1 MPSDGAPAGLCVVHA
16 ATHEHTGAGAAA
28 VRIHRAVTKAGLRS
42 ELLVLHGTG
51 AEPGVEVVVSPR
63 RRLPLDL
70 LLRAENALLGLQK
83 NGEAAYRS
91 LGLVRGPGL
100 AALRRRRADV
110 VHLHWIPGLL
120 GVADVPDIAPPLV
133 WTFHDQ
139 WPMCGAEHYTASA
152 RPREG
157 YTPGNRVPGSGGLD
171 LDRWAW
177 ERKRARWREL
187 APVIACPSRW
197 LAGEIR
203 ASALFGGREV
213 HVLPN
218 PLDTGLWRPQD
229 RAALRARLGLP
240 VDRTLILFSAWSAS
254 TDRRKGFH
262 VLSAALAR
270 LAARGLAADADV
282 VLLGATGSDRIEGF
296 SAHWMG
302 HVADEGLVSRIC
314 AACDVLALPSLQD
327 NYPNTLAEGM
337 ACGLAAVASDIGGIP
352 DLVQHGKTGLL
363 APPGDAERL
372 AEQLALVLRD
382 AELRARLAEAGRR
395 AVVLACDER
404 TVAARYLELYRLALA
419 RRAAASR

>member
-1 MPSDGAPAGLCVVHA
+1 MPGAAAGPCVVHA
-16 ATHEHTGAGAAA
+16 TTHEHTGAGTAA

-51 AEPGVEVVVSPR
+51 AEPGVEVVVAPR

-70 LLRAENALLGLQK
+70 LHRAENALLGLQRS
-83 NGEAAYRS
+83 GEAAYRS
-91 LGLVRGPGL
+91 LGYVRGPGL
-100 AALRRRRADV
+100 AALQRRRADV

-120 GVADVPDIAPPLV
+120 GVADVPEIAPPLV

-139 WPMCGAEHYTASA
+139 WPTCGAEHYTASA

-157 YTPGNRVPGSGGLD
+157 YTPGNRVPGSRGLD
-171 LDRWAW
+171 LDRRAW
-177 ERKRARWREL
+177 ERKRALWKDL
-187 APVIACPSRW
+187 APVLACPSRW

-203 ASALFGGREV
+203 ASVLFGGREV

-218 PLDTGLWRPQD
+218 PLDTALWRPQD
-229 RAALRARLGLP
+229 RTALRARLGLP
-240 VDRTLILFSAWSAS
+240 IDRTLILFSAWGIT

-262 VLSAALAR
+262 VLSEALAH
-270 LAARGLAADADV
+270 LAARGLAAEAEV
-282 VLLGATGSDRIEGF
+282 VLLGATGHERVQGF
-296 SAHWMG
+296 PAHWMG
-302 HVADEGLVSRIC
+302 HVGDEARVREIC

-337 ACGLAAVASDIGGIP
+337 ACGLATVASDIGGIP

-395 AVVLACDER
+395 AVMLACDER
-404 TVAARYLELYRLALA
+404 AVAARYLELYRLAPA
-419 RRAAASR
+419 QRAAASR